1 MKFSVEQSRHV
12 IGLPIF
18 IFLSLVLLF
27 AFMRYYLDSK
37 EAERRIAMADA
48 VSEQVVN
55 GLEVFSA
62 DRKRSLSELT
72 RTWPSRHP
80 NPKDWFHTHA
90 ASMKNVLPGIFDIWW
105 ATPDMHIQWSILSE
119 QRDQVLGLPLM
130 DFNFDT
136 VKLKSEG
143 IGTSF
148 ILDDEPKSFFAIRI
162 DNNNPELGYVVA
174 EFDLSSTLTAL
185 VGELISS
192 QFSVMIKDGQSELV
206 QYGEFTDQYTAVSRE
221 IDFADRTWVITIQT
235 ANKSIRMG
243 EIVFYV
249 GIVMSCLLCF
259 FLSWQLRSSV
269 NLSKSQRLY
278 KAAGE
283 AALDSM
289 FVYEAIENSS
299 DAIVDFK
306 LTDLN
311 KVASEKF
318 DFNLRTPKS
327 YLLSSHMKLLGME
340 AHFTDYLNV
349 AMTGKAFEYQWHN
362 NTGVSTA
369 KWLKIQVVRANKG
382 LAVTA
387 RDITTRYQNQQ
398 QLVQSE
404 EKFRRL
410 VDGLKGHF
418 IYSVDAS
425 GNLSY
430 LSSGVEEILGYSA
443 DDFKVNHKKYVE
455 ERSSEEQEFDK
466 IKYLRHKRA
475 SYQITYRSS
484 MNTLKTISYSDS
496 PVYDE
501 HGELLAIEGIGRDVT
516 KDLEMQQ
523 KFFFQANHDQ
533 LTGLFNRYAFERV
546 LQETIDKIAKEG
558 IISTLCYIDMDK
570 FKLVND
576 TCGHQAGDQLLRN
589 IATILSQTLSERDL
603 LSRVGGDEF
612 CMILQGVDA
621 QSAIPKLERL
631 LKNVAA
637 FRFSWEEKVFHIGAS
652 IGVVEIDQQ
661 RMNAVDLVKD
671 ADNACYTA
679 KNNGRN
685 QYYIYDSE
693 DLDVDYK
700 NRELELL
707 SQIQKALDEGYFE
720 LHFQII
726 KSLDNANNK
735 KRYEI
740 LLRMLGDDGEL
751 VSPVIFIPIAERYGL
766 MPRID
771 QWVFENTLA
780 LLEEHPEHLNE
791 LEKCAINLSGAS
803 LNSPSTLQSIMTL
816 LTSTSV
822 PVEKLCFEITETS
835 AVTNLVNAAKTIE
848 DIRSIGCQFALDDFG
863 AGMSSFTYLK
873 NMDVDYV
880 KIDGSFVKDMV
891 NDKCDLAT
899 VKAIHDIASSMG
911 KQTIA
916 EFVGDEATEI
926 LLKQIGVNYAQGFAI
941 GKPESF
947 SQFLKTYKSHNAL
960 DASKIGT

>member
-1 MKFSVEQSRHV
+1 LKFSVEQPKHV

-18 IFLSLVLLF
+18 ILLSLVSLF
-27 AFMRYYLDSK
+27 AFTRYYLDSK
-37 EAERRIAMADA
+37 ETERRTALADA

-80 NPKDWFHTHA
+80 NPKDWFHTRA
-90 ASMKNVLPGIFDIWW
+90 ASMKNVLPGIFDVWW
-105 ATPDMHIQWSILSE
+105 VTSDMHIQWSILAE
-119 QRDQVLGLPLM
+119 QRNKVLGLPLV
-130 DFNFDT
+130 DFDFDT
-136 VKLKSEG
+136 AKLAHEG
-143 IGTSF
+143 LGTSF
-148 ILDDEPKSFFAIRI
+148 ILDKEPKSFFAIRI
-162 DNNNPELGYVVA
+162 DKNNPELGYVVA
-174 EFDLSSTLTAL
+174 EFDLSSTLTVL

-192 QFSVMIKDGQSELV
+192 QFSVMIKDGLSELI
-206 QYGEFTDQYTAVSRE
+206 QYGEFVEQYPAVSRE
-221 IDFADRTWVITIQT
+221 IDFADRTWVITLQT
-235 ANKSIRMG
+235 ADKSIRMG

-249 GIVMSCLLCF
+249 GSVMSALLCF
-259 FLSWQLRSSV
+259 FLYWQLKSAVS
-269 NLSKSQRLY
+269 LSKSQQLY

-289 FVYEAIENSS
+289 FVYEAIENTSS
-299 DAIVDFK
+299 VIVDFK

-327 YLLSSHMKLLGME
+327 YLLSNQMKLMAME
-340 AHFTDYLNV
+340 THFTDYLQV
-349 AMTGKAFEYQWHN
+349 AVTGKAFEFQWQN
-362 NTGVSTA
+362 MTSVSA
-369 KWLKIQVVRANKG
+369 AQWLKIQVVKASNG

-387 RDITTRYQNQQ
+387 RDITVRYQNQQ
-398 QLVQSE
+398 RLIQSE

-410 VDGLKGHF
+410 VDGLNGHF
-418 IYSVDAS
+418 IYSVDAN
-425 GNLSY
+425 GDLSY
-430 LSSGVEEILGYSA
+430 LSSGVEDILGYSA
-443 DDFKVNHKKYVE
+443 EDFKVNHKHYVE
-455 ERSSEEQEFDK
+455 ERSAKELEFDK
-466 IKYLRHKRA
+466 IKYLKHKPA

-484 MNTLKTISYSDS
+484 KKTLKTISYSDS

-501 HGELLAIEGIGRDVT
+501 QGELIAIEGIARDVT

-523 KFFFQANHDQ
+523 KVFFQANHDQ

-546 LQETIDKIAKEG
+546 LQETIDQISRDG
-558 IISTLCYIDMDK
+558 TVSTLCYIDMDK

-589 IATILSQTLSERDL
+589 IATILSQTLSDNDL

-621 QSAIPKLERL
+621 QQAIPRLEQL
-631 LKNVAA
+631 LKSVAA
-637 FRFSWEEKVFHIGAS
+637 FRFSWDEKVFHIGAS
-652 IGVVEIDQQ
+652 IGVVEIDHQ
-661 RMNAVDLVKD
+661 RMNSVDLVKD

-679 KNNGRN
+679 KSNGRN
-685 QYYIYDSE
+685 QYYIYNSD

-707 SQIQKALDEGYFE
+707 SQIQKALDENYFE
-720 LHFQII
+720 LYFQVI
-726 KSLDNANNK
+726 KSLDDSNSK
-735 KRYEI
+735 IRYEI
-740 LLRMLGDDGEL
+740 LLRMLGEDNTL
-751 VSPVIFIPIAERYGL
+751 ISPVIFIPIAERYGL

-771 QWVFENTLA
+771 QWVFENTLS
-780 LLEEHPEHLNE
+780 LLEKHPEHLDE

-803 LNSPSTLQSIMTL
+803 LNSPSTLRAILSR

-822 PVEKLCFEITETS
+822 PVDKLCFEITETS
-835 AVTNLVNAAKTIE
+835 AVTNLVNAGKTIDE
-848 DIRSIGCQFALDDFG
+848 IRHVGCQFALDDFG

-873 NMDVDYV
+873 NMDVDYI
-880 KIDGSFVKDMV
+880 KIDGAFVKDMK
-891 NDKCDLAT
+891 NDKSDRAT

-916 EFVGDEATEI
+916 EFVGDQATEN
-926 LLKQIGVNYAQGFAI
+926 LLKDIGVNYAQGFAI
-941 GKPESF
+941 AKPENF
-947 SQFLKTYKSHNAL
+947 AQFLKTYKSVA
-960 DASKIGT
+960 